1 MITTAELM
9 VFRTMEG
16 TLTYREVVR
25 DEDGDIVGV
34 SAHDVC
40 PMGNTL
46 EELTADLMLFAQALE
61 RPYLAEEDLEYED
74 GEFDI
79 PVVTSEGGENV
90 H

>member
-1 MITTAELM
+1 M

-34 SAHDVC
+34 SSHDVC

-74 GEFDI
+74 GEFDLD
-79 PVVTSEGGENV
+79 VVTSEGGANV

>member
-1 MITTAELM
+1 M

-34 SAHDVC
+34 SSHDVC
-40 PMGNTL
+40 PMGNSL
-46 EELTADLMLFAQALE
+46 EELTADLMLFAAALE

-74 GEFDI
+74 GDVDI
-79 PVVTSEGGENV
+79 EVLKSEGGANV

>member
-1 MITTAELM
+1 M

-34 SAHDVC
+34 SSHDVC

-79 PVVTSEGGENV
+79 DVVTSEGGDNV

>member
-1 MITTAELM
+1 M

-25 DEDGDIVGV
+25 DEEGDIVGV
-34 SAHDVC
+34 SSHDVC

-61 RPYLAEEDLEYED
+61 RPYLAEEDLEYEE
-74 GEFDI
+74 GEFDLD
-79 PVVTSEGGENV
+79 VVTSEGGENV

>member
-1 MITTAELM
+1 M

-16 TLTYREVVR
+16 ILTYREVVR

-34 SAHDVC
+34 SSHDVC

-74 GEFDI
+74 GEFDLD
-79 PVVTSEGGENV
+79 VLTSEGGANV

>member
-1 MITTAELM
+1 M

-34 SAHDVC
+34 SSHDVC
-40 PMGNTL
+40 PMGNSL

-74 GEFDI
+74 GEFDLD
-79 PVVTSEGGENV
+79 VVTSEGGANV

>member
-1 MITTAELM
+1 M

-40 PMGNTL
+40 PMGNSL

-79 PVVTSEGGENV
+79 DVVTSEGGANV

>member
-34 SAHDVC
+34 SAQDVC

-61 RPYLAEEDLEYED
+61 RPYLSEEDLEYED
-74 GEFDI
+74 GAFDI
-79 PVVTSEGGENV
+79 PVVTSEGGDNV

>member
-34 SAHDVC
+34 SSHDVC
-40 PMGNTL
+40 PMGNSL

-61 RPYLAEEDLEYED
+61 RPYLAEEDLEYDD
-74 GEFDI
+74 GAFDI

>member
-1 MITTAELM
+1 M

-34 SAHDVC
+34 SSHDVC

-74 GEFDI
+74 GEFDLD
-79 PVVTSEGGENV
+79 VLTSEGGDNV

>member
-1 MITTAELM
+1 M

-34 SAHDVC
+34 SSHDVC
-40 PMGNTL
+40 PMGNSL
-46 EELTADLMLFAQALE
+46 EELTADLMLFAAALE

-74 GEFDI
+74 GAFDI
-79 PVVTSEGGENV
+79 PVVTSEGGDNV

>member
-1 MITTAELM
+1 
-9 VFRTMEG
+9 MEG

-40 PMGNTL
+40 PMGNSL
-46 EELTADLMLFAQALE
+46 EELTADLMLFAAALE
-61 RPYLAEEDLEYED
+61 RPYLAEEDLEYEE
-74 GEFDI
+74 GEVDI
-79 PVVTSEGGENV
+79 EVLSSEGGANV

>member
-34 SAHDVC
+34 SAQDVC
-40 PMGNTL
+40 PMGNSL
-46 EELTADLMLFAQALE
+46 EELTADLMLFAAALE
-61 RPYLAEEDLEYED
+61 RPYLSEEDLEYED
-74 GEFDI
+74 GAFDI
-79 PVVTSEGGENV
+79 PVVTSEGGDNV

>member
-1 MITTAELM
+1 
-9 VFRTMEG
+9 MEG

-40 PMGNTL
+40 PMGNSL
-46 EELTADLMLFAQALE
+46 EELTADLMLFAAALE
-61 RPYLAEEDLEYED
+61 RPYLAEEDLEYEE
-74 GEFDI
+74 GEVDI
-79 PVVTSEGGENV
+79 DVLTSEGGANV

>member
-1 MITTAELM
+1 
-9 VFRTMEG
+9 MEG

-40 PMGNTL
+40 PMGNSL
-46 EELTADLMLFAQALE
+46 EELTADLMLFAAALE

-74 GEFDI
+74 GAFDI
-79 PVVTSEGGENV
+79 PVVTSEGGDNV

>member
-1 MITTAELM
+1 M

-34 SAHDVC
+34 SSHDVC

-46 EELTADLMLFAQALE
+46 EELTADLMLFAAALE
-61 RPYLAEEDLEYED
+61 RPYLSEEDLEYED
-74 GEFDI
+74 GAFDI
-79 PVVTSEGGENV
+79 DVITSEGGDNV